1 MVGGREKWEEE
12 EEEEEGEG
20 AADVMRVNEVV
31 NPFISQPVSPSSSST
46 SPPTNTTTSCSSS
59 TSSCLCDQI
68 S

>member
-1 MVGGREKWEEE
+1 MVGGREKWEA

-46 SPPTNTTTSCSSS
+46 S
-59 TSSCLCDQI
+59 SCLCDQI